1 MGVCLSLYVMER
13 DIRTDDNNQDTEQML
28 PYMKPVRRLGLYKLH
43 PVSVVDLY
51 KSELRSKKIL
61 KRH

>member
-13 DIRTDDNNQDTEQML
+13 DIRTDEDNEQLL
-28 PYMKPVRRLGLYKLH
+28 PYMKPIRRRGTYKLH
-43 PVSVVDLY
+43 PISVVDLY